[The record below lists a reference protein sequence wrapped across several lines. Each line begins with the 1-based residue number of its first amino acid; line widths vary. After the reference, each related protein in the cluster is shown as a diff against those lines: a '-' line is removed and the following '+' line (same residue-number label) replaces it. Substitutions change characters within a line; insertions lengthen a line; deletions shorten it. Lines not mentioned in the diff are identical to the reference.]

1 MDQQRYDYFIEKANA
16 DFSDLIKTT
25 QEQLSISESKGED
38 LYILNSFWGEFMPK
52 AIEKWP
58 DSSIMFLDNEALMP
72 MPESVSKQFVS
83 RIFEIKHLDPLVDLD
98 IFVGFED
105 YGYYKDANKD
115 QIISS
120 YNDNLNVNDSLEPEL

>member
-1 MDQQRYDYFIEKANA
+1 MYHQRYDYFIEKANA

-105 YGYYKDANKD
+105 YGYYKDVNKD

-120 YNDNLNVNDSLEPEL
+120 YNDNLNVNDSLELEL